1 MVRERDRE
9 GKQRRKR
16 RELTDC
22 EKLKDGKI
30 SFFFKLFS
38 IAGINDVLFGGD
50 GNVVFF

>member
-9 GKQRRKR
+9 GKQEEAKG
-16 RELTDC
+16 TDC
-22 EKLKDGKI
+22 EKLKDGTI
-30 SFFFKLFS
+30 SFFFKLSS